1 MDLSEKIAVTAAV
14 KRSKC
19 RSSGQA
25 RPPAH
30 PRLRGRR
37 HEAADGLVGPGHPK
51 VGGSHH
57 LRELHQVRVLR
68 WRQTVAGAHVRS
80 EGEEGGEEKRSS
92 STDGRRQGRDWFSKE
107 RQSGV
112 PTRDEWRKKAL
123 GIFALFIWFFY
134 TKLSRFFI
142 TEETFWCSLC
152 TSGLKDSLWTW
163 CFFHILGFYTF
174 LTVTMNWLHILT
186 WKHLLDLK
194 PLISKDGT
202 THTPDLVSSAVS
214 LETQTLQK

>member
-1 MDLSEKIAVTAAV
+1 MDLSEEIAVTAV

-30 PRLRGRR
+30 QRLRGRR

-57 LRELHQVRVLR
+57 LRELHQVRVLH
-68 WRQTVAGAHVRS
+68 WRQTVAGAHVRP

-112 PTRDEWRKKAL
+112 PARDEWRKKAL
-123 GIFALFIWFFY
+123 GSFALFILFF
-134 TKLSRFFI
+134 TPNCPGSLSLRKLSGGHFAPPASKTLCEPGVSFTSWVSTLSSQSRW
-142 TEETFWCSLC
+142 TDYTSWPETTC
-152 TSGLKDSLWTW
+152 
-163 CFFHILGFYTF
+163 
-174 LTVTMNWLHILT
+174 
-186 WKHLLDLK
+186 
-194 PLISKDGT
+194 
-202 THTPDLVSSAVS
+202 
-214 LETQTLQK
+214 

>member
-1 MDLSEKIAVTAAV
+1 MDLSEKIAATAVT
-14 KRSKC
+14 RSKC

-57 LRELHQVRVLR
+57 LRELHQVRVLH
-68 WRQTVAGAHVRS
+68 WRQTVAGAHVRP

-92 STDGRRQGRDWFSKE
+92 SADGRRQGRDWFSQE

-112 PTRDEWRKKAL
+112 PARDEWRKKAL
-123 GIFALFIWFFY
+123 GILPFLFYFLHQTVQVLHHWGNFLVV
-134 TKLSRFFI
+134 TLHLRPQRLSVNAVFL
-142 TEETFWCSLC
+142 S
-152 TSGLKDSLWTW
+152 
-163 CFFHILGFYTF
+163 HPGFLHF
-174 LTVTMNWLHILT
+174 PHSHDELTTH
-186 WKHLLDLK
+186 LDLK
-194 PLISKDGT
+194 PLVRPQGR
-202 THTPDLVSSAVS
+202 H
-214 LETQTLQK
+214 